1 MVFLIMFIFLIGFVV
16 SCWGIM
22 KGNED
27 VWVNV
32 AIIVGVC
39 LVLTIMFSFVAK
51 VDRDY
56 EKIPRDEIEIA
67 RTENHV
73 VIIEKHGEQQIF
85 RSHKHYKG
93 ISDETEFYYE
103 RVYNSWGGE
112 IEEKIVPD
120 YEKD

>member
-1 MVFLIMFIFLIGFVV
+1 MLIFLIGFIV
-16 SCWGIM
+16 SCWLIM

-32 AIIVGVC
+32 A
-39 LVLTIMFSFVAK
+39 TIMGIFLVGTIIFSIIAR
-51 VDRDY
+51 VDRNY
-56 EKIPRDEIEIA
+56 KKIPQDEIEIA

-73 VIIEKHGEQQIF
+73 VVIIEKHGEEQIF
-85 RSHKHYKG
+85 KSHKHYER

-103 RVYNSWGGE
+103 KVLNSWGGE
-112 IEEKIVPD
+112 MEENIIPD